1 MVTATRQ
8 FHAIGKRKTSIAR
21 IWIRAGEGRLLVN
34 GRPVDEY
41 FPREAWRVA
50 VQTPLVVTETR
61 GQFDILVNVRGGGLT
76 GQADATRH
84 GIARALLEVQSDRF
98 RDPLKKAGLLT
109 RDAREKERK
118 KYGQRGARA
127 RFQFSKR

>member
-1 MVTATRQ
+1 MATAMRQ
-8 FHAIGKRKTSIAR
+8 FHAIGKRKTSVAR
-21 IWIRAGEGRLLVN
+21 IWMRPGEGRVMIN
-34 GRPVDEY
+34 GRPLDEY

-50 VQTPLVVTETR
+50 VQTPFVVTETR

>member
-1 MVTATRQ
+1 MATAVRQ
-8 FHAIGKRKTSIAR
+8 FHATGKRKTSVAR
-21 IWIRAGEGRLLVN
+21 VWMRSGEGRVLVN
-34 GRPVDEY
+34 GHPLDEY

-50 VQTPLVVTETR
+50 AQTPLVVTETR
-61 GQFDILVNVRGGGLT
+61 GQFDILINVHGGGLT
-76 GQADATRH
+76 GQAEAVRH
-84 GIARALLEVQSDRF
+84 GIARALLEVASDRF

>member
-1 MVTATRQ
+1 MATAMRQ
-8 FHAIGKRKTSIAR
+8 FHAIGKRKTSVAR
-21 IWIRAGEGRLLVN
+21 IWMRPGEGRVIVN

-76 GQADATRH
+76 GQSEATRH
-84 GIARALLEVQSDRF
+84 GIARALLEVQSERF

>member
-1 MVTATRQ
+1 MATAMRQ
-8 FHAIGKRKTSIAR
+8 FHAIGKRKTSVAR
-21 IWIRAGEGRLLVN
+21 IWMRPGEGRVMVN
-34 GRPVDEY
+34 GRPADEY

-50 VQTPLVVTETR
+50 VQSPLVVTETR
-61 GQFDILVNVRGGGLT
+61 GQFDILVNVHGGGLT
-76 GQADATRH
+76 GQSEATRH

-98 RDPLKKAGLLT
+98 RDPLKKAGMLT

>member
-1 MVTATRQ
+1 MATAMRQ
-8 FHAIGKRKTSIAR
+8 FHATGKRKTSVAR
-21 IWIRAGEGRLLVN
+21 VWMRPGEGRIIVN

-76 GQADATRH
+76 GQAEATRH

>member
-1 MVTATRQ
+1 MATAMRQ
-8 FHAIGKRKTSIAR
+8 FHAVGKRKTSVAR
-21 IWIRAGEGRLLVN
+21 VWMRPGEGRIMVN
-34 GRPVDEY
+34 GRPLDEY
-41 FPREAWRVA
+41 FPREAWKVA
-50 VQTPLVVTETR
+50 VNTPLVVTETR
-61 GQFDILVNVRGGGLT
+61 GQFDILVNVVGGGLT

>member
-1 MVTATRQ
+1 MATAMRQ
-8 FHAIGKRKTSIAR
+8 FSATGKRKTAIAR
-21 IWIRAGEGRLLVN
+21 IWMRPGEGRIVVN

-50 VQTPLVVTETR
+50 VHTPFVVTETR

-76 GQADATRH
+76 GQSDAVRH

-118 KYGQRGARA
+118 KFGQRGARA